1 MRQHIN
7 PTIFFQFFMT
17 FLIVISSQNLSFG
30 QVFVNEIHYDNTGGD
45 VDESIEVA
53 GLSGTDLTG
62 YSIYMYT
69 GDDGTVYSSFSLTG
83 TLTNQCTVSGNN
95 VGTAVFDVAVLT
107 GSSFQNGAP
116 DGFALV
122 DPMMNVVEFFSYE
135 GSFVATNGP
144 ANGSNSV
151 DIGTSEP
158 STALVNSSIQ
168 RTAAATWVFN
178 DGSNT
183 FNACNSTQYFPAS
196 SIVVNLSVSSPTG
209 SEATPGS
216 TITVTATASAAVTG
230 NQTVNLAVSGAFIT
244 GGDYTLSNTTITIPN
259 GGTVGTVNFNV
270 VNDALYE
277 STEILTLTIGS
288 PSAGIVLG
296 PNISRTITISDN
308 ETKPNFE
315 VWSNEIH
322 YDNGPTDNN
331 ERIEIAGASGT
342 SINGWAIYYYDGS
355 TGLTYGNPSPL
366 SGTLPV
372 TCTVSGENVG
382 VVVID
387 VQMTNGGFSFQ
398 DGSGFSDGW
407 AIVTENGGVV
417 EFLSY
422 EGTITGTIGPALGQ
436 MSTDI
441 GVFEDGLGDLNGSI
455 QRTGE
460 TTWVVGATSNTFGA
474 CNSTQYFP
482 IPPCP
487 MFSGAPANVGITNS
501 SCNPMC
507 GVTGGSI
514 TAPGGSPCPA
524 MSTLQYQVN
533 GGSWTS
539 VLPTYNQTG
548 PVQNIKTRC
557 SCDNDPMVV
566 SAESTTVTTEP
577 GTCTFSTWYQD
588 MDGDGY
594 GNPAVSQ
601 SYCNQPMGYV
611 NNADDCNDNVFALN
625 LAPYLVTLNGVC
637 YASIEAA
644 LAVATSGNTIE
655 VVGNVSSIGV
665 NLIPVGVTVQ
675 VNAGATWTNSM
686 MLTNNGTITEVGNGN
701 FINAAMGVYKGSGAF
716 NGTLDN
722 SGIVAP
728 GN

>member
-1 MRQHIN
+1 MRQHIK
-7 PTIFFQFFMT
+7 PTIYFQILLT
-17 FLIVISSQNLSFG
+17 FLTVIAAQNMSLG
-30 QVFVNEIHYDNTGGD
+30 QVFINEMHYDNTGGD
-45 VDESIEVA
+45 VDERIEVA

-62 YSIYMYT
+62 YSIHFYD
-69 GDDGTVYSSFSLTG
+69 GFDGTVYAVLNLTG
-83 TLTNQCTVSGNN
+83 TLSTQCVASSQN
-95 VGTAVFDVAVLT
+95 VGTASFDVLPLT
-107 GSSFQNGAP
+107 GFAFQGGP
-116 DGFALV
+116 DGVALV
-122 DPMMNVVEFFSYE
+122 NPSNVVLEFLSYE
-135 GSFVATNGP
+135 GTFTATNGP
-144 ANGSNSV
+144 ANGSLSV
-151 DIGTSEP
+151 DIGASEP
-158 STALVNSSIQ
+158 TSALVGSAVQ
-168 RTAAATWVFN
+168 RTGATSWVFT

-183 FNACNSTQYFPAS
+183 FGICNTPQYFPGS
-196 SIVVNLSVSSPTG
+196 SISVNLTVSSPTG

-230 NQTVNLAVSGAFIT
+230 NQTVNLTASGAFIT
-244 GGDYTLSNTTITIPN
+244 GGDYTLSSTTITIPN

-270 VNDALYE
+270 VNDAVYE
-277 STEILTLTIGS
+277 GLEVLTLTIGS
-288 PSAGIVLG
+288 PSAGIILG
-296 PNISRTITISDN
+296 PNTSRTITITDN
-308 ETKPNFE
+308 ETEPAYE
-315 VWSNEIH
+315 VWSNELH
-322 YDNGPTDNN
+322 YDNTGIDAN

-342 SINGWAIYYYDGS
+342 NLAGWSIYYYDGS
-355 TGLTYGNPSPL
+355 NGLPYGNPSLL
-366 SGTLPV
+366 SGTLPI
-372 TCTVSGENVG
+372 TCNVSGENVG

-387 VQMTNGGFSFQ
+387 VPGTNGGFAFQ
-398 DGSGFSDGW
+398 GGGGTPDGW
-407 AIVTENGGVV
+407 ALIDPNGGVV
-417 EFLSY
+417 DFYSY
-422 EGTITGTIGPALGQ
+422 EGTFTALGGPANGKL
-436 MSTDI
+436 SVDI
-441 GVFEDGLGDLNGSI
+441 GVQEDGTGTVDGSI

-460 TTWVVGATSNTFGA
+460 TTWVVGASANTFGA
-474 CNSTQYFP
+474 CNSTQFFP

-501 SCNPMC
+501 SCDPMC
-507 GVTGGSI
+507 AVNGGSI

-566 SAESTTVTTEP
+566 SAESGTVSTAP

-611 NNADDCNDNVFALN
+611 NNANDCNDNVFALN
-625 LAPYLVTLNGVC
+625 LPPYLVTLNGVC

-644 LAVATSGNTIE
+644 LAVAMSGNTIE

-665 NLIPVGVTVQ
+665 NVIPVGVTVQ
-675 VNAGATWTNSM
+675 VNAGATWSNSM
-686 MLTNNGTITEVGNGN
+686 MLTNNGTITEIGSGN
-701 FINAAMGVYKGSGAF
+701 FINAAMGVYKGTGLF

>member
-1 MRQHIN
+1 M
-7 PTIFFQFFMT
+7 
-17 FLIVISSQNLSFG
+17 
-30 QVFVNEIHYDNTGGD
+30 
-45 VDESIEVA
+45 
-53 GLSGTDLTG
+53 
-62 YSIYMYT
+62 YS
-69 GDDGTVYSSFSLTG
+69 GDDGKVYSSFSLTG
-83 TLTNQCTVSGNN
+83 TLAATQCTVSGNN
-95 VGTAVFDVAVLT
+95 VGTAVFFVAVET
-107 GSSFQNGAP
+107 GSSFQNGSP

-122 DPMMNVVEFFSYE
+122 DPMMNVVEFWSYE
-135 GSFVATNGP
+135 GSFAATDGP

-158 STALVNSSIQ
+158 SSAALESSIQ
-168 RTAAATWVFN
+168 RSGSSWVFA
-178 DGSNT
+178 DGTNT
-183 FNACNSTQYFPAS
+183 FGLCNTNQYFPTS
-196 SIVVNLSVSSPTG
+196 NISVNLSVSSPTG

-230 NQTVNLAVSGAFIT
+230 NETVTLAVSGAFIT

-270 VNDALYE
+270 VNDGVYE
-277 STEILTLTIGS
+277 GLEVLTLTMGS
-288 PSAGIVLG
+288 PSGGIVLG
-296 PNISRTITISDN
+296 PNTIRTISITDN
-308 ETKPNFE
+308 ETEPAYE
-315 VWSNEIH
+315 VWSNELH
-322 YDNGPTDNN
+322 YDNTGIDAN

-342 SINGWAIYYYDGS
+342 NLAGWSIYYYDGS
-355 TGLTYGNPSPL
+355 NGLPYGNPSLL
-366 SGTLPV
+366 SGTLPI
-372 TCTVSGENVG
+372 TCNVSGENVG

-387 VQMTNGGFSFQ
+387 VPGTNGGFAFQ
-398 DGSGFSDGW
+398 GGGGTPDGW
-407 AIVTENGGVV
+407 ALIDPNGGVV
-417 EFLSY
+417 DFYSY
-422 EGTITGTIGPALGQ
+422 EGTFTALGGPANGKL
-436 MSTDI
+436 SVDI
-441 GVFEDGLGDLNGSI
+441 GVQEDGTGTVDGSI

-460 TTWVVGATSNTFGA
+460 TTWVVGASANTFGA
-474 CNSTQYFP
+474 CNSTQFFP

-501 SCNPMC
+501 SCDPMC
-507 GVTGGSI
+507 AVNGGSI

-566 SAESTTVTTEP
+566 SAESGTVSTAP

-611 NNADDCNDNVFALN
+611 NNANDCNDNVFALN
-625 LAPYLVTLNGVC
+625 LPPYLVTLNGVC

-644 LAVATSGNTIE
+644 LAVAMSGNTIE
-655 VVGNVSSIGV
+655 VVGNISSIGV
-665 NLIPVGVTVQ
+665 NVIPVGVTVQ
-675 VNAGATWTNSM
+675 VNAGATWSNSM
-686 MLTNNGTITEVGNGN
+686 MLTNNGTITEIGSGN
-701 FINAAMGVYKGSGAF
+701 FINAAMGVYKGTGLF

>member
-1 MRQHIN
+1 MSNYPLLR
-7 PTIFFQFFMT
+7 PWPK
-17 FLIVISSQNLSFG
+17 FLVYSLVFLGFQNLAFA
-30 QVFVNEIHYDNTGGD
+30 QVFVNEIHYNNNGAD
-45 VDESIEVA
+45 VDERIEVA
-53 GLSGTDLTG
+53 GPAGTSLSGYIIYLYDGFNGAVYDTMILSGTL
-62 YSIYMYT
+62 S
-69 GDDGTVYSSFSLTG
+69 
-83 TLTNQCTVSGNN
+83 NPCTVSGQS
-95 VGTAVFDVAVLT
+95 VGFASFDVMALS
-107 GSSFQNGAP
+107 GSAFQGGL

-122 DPMMNVVEFFSYE
+122 DPSNNVIEFLTYGGTFT
-135 GSFVATNGP
+135 ATNGP
-144 ANGSNSV
+144 ANGSLST
-151 DIGTSEP
+151 DIGTTEP
-158 STALVNSSIQ
+158 PSAPVNSSVQ
-168 RTAAATWVFN
+168 KSGASSWTYGAGF
-178 DGSNT
+178 NT
-183 FNACNSTQYFPAS
+183 FGACNTSQYFPAS
-196 SIVVNLSVSSPTG
+196 SITVNLTVSSATA
-209 SEATPGS
+209 SEATAAS

-230 NQTVNLAVSGAFIT
+230 NQTVTLSASGAFIT
-244 GGDYTLSNTTITIPN
+244 AGDYTLSNTTITIPN

-270 VNDALYE
+270 VNDAVYE

-296 PNISRTITISDN
+296 PNISRTITITDN

-322 YDNGPTDNN
+322 YDNGPSDNN

-342 SINGWAIYYYDGS
+342 NINGWAIYYYDGS
-355 TGLTYGNPSPL
+355 TGMTYANPSPL

-387 VQMTNGGFSFQ
+387 VQMTNGGFTFQ

-422 EGTITGTIGPALGQ
+422 EGTMTGTSGPALGLT
-436 MSTDI
+436 STDI
-441 GVFEDGLGDLNGSI
+441 GVFEDGTGNSNGSI

-460 TTWVVGATSNTFGA
+460 TTWVVGPTTNTFGA

-482 IPPCP
+482 VPPCP
-487 MFSGAPANVGITNS
+487 TFSGAPANVSITNS
-501 SCNPMC
+501 SCDPMC
-507 GVTGGSI
+507 AVNGGNI

-533 GGSWTS
+533 GGAWTS
-539 VLPTYNQTG
+539 VIPTYNQTG
-548 PVQNIKTRC
+548 PIQNIKTRC

-566 SAESTTVTTEP
+566 SAESATVSTAP
-577 GTCTFSTWYQD
+577 GTCTFTTWYQD
-588 MDGDGY
+588 TDGDGY

-611 NNADDCNDNVFALN
+611 NNDDDCNDNVFALN
-625 LAPYLVTLNGVC
+625 LPPYVVTLNGVC

-655 VVGNVSSIGV
+655 VVGNISSIGV
-665 NLIPVGVTVQ
+665 NTIPMGVTVQ

-686 MLTNNGTITEVGNGN
+686 MLTNNGTITEIGSGN
-701 FINAAMGVYKGSGAF
+701 FINAAMGVYKGTGSF
-716 NGTLDN
+716 NGTLNN
-722 SGIVAP
+722 SGLVTP

>member
-1 MRQHIN
+1 MRQFKSYAILIN
-7 PTIFFQFFMT
+7 SLLAG
-17 FLIVISSQNLSFG
+17 LILISTQNLSFG
-30 QVFVNEIHYDNTGGD
+30 QVFVNEIHYDNTGMD
-45 VDESIEVA
+45 VDERIEVA
-53 GLSGTDLTG
+53 GPAGTSLAG
-62 YSIYMYT
+62 YVIHLYD
-69 GDDGTVYSSFSLTG
+69 GFDGTVYATMNLSGILP
-83 TLTNQCTVSGNN
+83 NQCTVGGQN
-95 VGTAVFDVAVLT
+95 VGTASFFVLALS
-107 GSSFQNGAP
+107 GSGFQGGP
-116 DGFALV
+116 DGIALV
-122 DPMMNVVEFFSYE
+122 DPAMNVVEFLSYE
-135 GSFVATNGP
+135 GTFTATTGP
-144 ANGSNSV
+144 ANGTLSV
-151 DIGTSEP
+151 DIGASEP
-158 STALVNSSIQ
+158 TSAPLNSSIQ
-168 RTAAATWVFN
+168 KSGASSWTYGSGFN
-178 DGSNT
+178 SFG
-183 FNACNSTQYFPAS
+183 ACNTAQYFPAS
-196 SIVVNLSVSSPTG
+196 SITVNLTVSSPTG
-209 SEATPGS
+209 SEATAATP
-216 TITVTATASAAVTG
+216 ITVTATASAPVTG
-230 NQTVNLAVSGAFIT
+230 DQTVSLAASGAFIT
-244 GGDYTLSNTTITIPN
+244 GGDYNLSSTTITIPN

-270 VNDALYE
+270 INDALYE

-296 PNISRTITISDN
+296 PNISRTITITDN

-322 YDNGPTDNN
+322 YDNGPMDSN

-342 SINGWAIYYYDGS
+342 NLSGFTIYLYDGA
-355 TGLTYGNPSPL
+355 TFDPYGTPMPL
-366 SGTLPV
+366 SGTLPI
-372 TCTVSGENVG
+372 TCNVSGENIG
-382 VVVID
+382 VTVID
-387 VQMTNGGFSFQ
+387 VMAASGTVFG
-398 DGSGFSDGW
+398 DGNGFSDGW
-407 AIVTENGGVV
+407 ALVDVNGGVV

-422 EGTITGTIGPALGQ
+422 EGTFTAGSGPALGLT
-436 MSTDI
+436 STDI
-441 GVFEDGLGDLNGSI
+441 GVFQDGSGDANGSI

-460 TTWVVGATSNTFGA
+460 TTWVVGLTTNTFGA

-482 IPPCP
+482 VPPCP

-507 GVTGGSI
+507 TVTGGTI

-566 SAESTTVTTEP
+566 SAESGTVSTAP

-611 NNADDCNDNVFALN
+611 NNANDCNDNVFALN
-625 LAPYLVTLNGVC
+625 LPPYVVTLNGVC

-644 LAVATSGNTIE
+644 LAVAMSGNTIE
-655 VVGNVSSIGV
+655 VVGNISSIGV
-665 NLIPVGVTVQ
+665 NVIPVGVTVQ

-686 MLTNNGTITEVGNGN
+686 MLTNNGTITEIGSGN
-701 FINAAMGVYKGSGAF
+701 FINAVMGFYKGIGTF

-722 SGIVAP
+722 SGIVSP

>member
-1 MRQHIN
+1 MRQHLS
-7 PTIFFQFFMT
+7 PTIAFKLLLAA
-17 FLIVISSQNLSFG
+17 LIVISSQNLSFG
-30 QVFVNEIHYDNTGGD
+30 QVFINEIHYDNTGGD
-45 VDESIEVA
+45 VDERIEVA
-53 GLSGTDLTG
+53 GPDGTSLAG
-62 YSIYMYT
+62 YVIHLYDGS
-69 GDDGTVYSSFSLTG
+69 DGTVYATMNLSG
-83 TLTNQCTVSGNN
+83 TLGNPCIVSGQN
-95 VGTAVFDVAVLT
+95 VGTATFFVLALS
-107 GSSFQNGAP
+107 GSAFQGGP
-116 DGFALV
+116 DGIALV
-122 DPMMNVVEFFSYE
+122 DPSMNVVEFLSYE
-135 GSFVATNGP
+135 GTFTATTGP
-144 ANGSNSV
+144 ANGTLSV
-151 DIGTSEP
+151 DIGASEP
-158 STALVNSSIQ
+158 TSAPLNSSIQ
-168 RTAAATWVFN
+168 KSGASSWTYGA
-178 DGSNT
+178 GSNT
-183 FNACNSTQYFPAS
+183 FGACNTTQYFPAS
-196 SIVVNLSVSSPTG
+196 SITVNLTVSSPTG
-209 SEATPGS
+209 SEATAATP
-216 TITVTATASAAVTG
+216 ITVTATASAPVTG
-230 NQTVNLAVSGAFIT
+230 NQTVSLSASGAFIT
-244 GGDYTLSNTTITIPN
+244 GGDYTLSSTTITIPN

-296 PNISRTITISDN
+296 PTISRTITITDN

-342 SINGWAIYYYDGS
+342 NLNGWAIYYYDGS
-355 TGLTYGNPSPL
+355 NGLPYGNPSPL

-372 TCTVSGENVG
+372 TCNVSGEDVG

-387 VQMTNGGFSFQ
+387 VQMTNGGFTFQ

-422 EGTITGTIGPALGQ
+422 EGTMTGTAGPALGQ
-436 MSTDI
+436 MSTDL
-441 GVFEDGLGDLNGSI
+441 GVFEDGSGNPNGSI

-460 TTWVVGATSNTFGA
+460 TTWVVGASTNTFGA
-474 CNSTQYFP
+474 CNSTQFFP

-487 MFSGAPANVGITNS
+487 MFSGAPANVSITNS
-501 SCNPMC
+501 SCDPMC
-507 GVTGGSI
+507 VVNGGSI

-566 SAESTTVTTEP
+566 STESGTLSTAP
-577 GTCTFSTWYQD
+577 GTCTFTTWYQD
-588 MDGDGY
+588 MDGDTY

-601 SYCNQPMGYV
+601 SNCNQPMGYV
-611 NNADDCNDNVFALN
+611 GNANDCNDNVFALN
-625 LAPYLVTLNGVC
+625 IPPYVVTLNGVC

-644 LAVATSGNTIE
+644 LAVAMSGNTIE
-655 VVGNVSSIGV
+655 VVGNISSIGV
-665 NLIPVGVTVQ
+665 NVIPVGVTVQ
-675 VNAGATWTNSM
+675 VNAGATWSNSM
-686 MLTNNGTITEVGNGN
+686 MLTNNGTITEIGSGN
-701 FINAAMGVYKGSGAF
+701 FINAVMGFYKGSGNF
-716 NGTLDN
+716 NGTLNN
-722 SGIVAP
+722 SGIVSP